1 MRNLHGFPP
10 HDSSAE
16 KGTASL
22 PSSNS
27 FTQVGPM
34 NISSVLTAAAIKPVQ
49 QGVASMP
56 LARIKKP
63 GKTFLGALFLAFS
76 TMSMGAQPFP
86 EKPIRIVTA
95 HPPGGIAD
103 VVTRAVA
110 HTVERRIGKA
120 IIVEAKP
127 GGKQIIAVSTVAR
140 AAPDGYT
147 LLLGSASSM
156 ALNPIVVPNL
166 PYDVARDLTPV
177 TRLFSTPL
185 LLITS
190 TPAKTPAE
198 LVSYIKANPGKVNYA
213 SFGPGSSLQ
222 LAAELFAKTAG
233 VSITEVPYAGS
244 APSLNALLSGS
255 VHLMFDAGISSIPHV
270 KSGKLNLLAQTGPT
284 RAAYLPDTPTM
295 AEVGFPDVQITGWWG
310 LLAPAG
316 TPTEIVEL
324 LAREFAIAVK
334 DEALVAK
341 LQLHGIQLDSSS
353 PKEFGN
359 FIKNETRRLGDFVRS
374 SNLKLE

>member
-1 MRNLHGFPP
+1 MNIRSVLIAA
-10 HDSSAE
+10 SAE
-16 KGTASL
+16 
-22 PSSNS
+22 
-27 FTQVGPM
+27 
-34 NISSVLTAAAIKPVQ
+34 PVQ
-49 QGVASMP
+49 PGEAGTLPVRRTKG
-56 LARIKKP
+56 L
-63 GKTFLGALFLAFS
+63 GKTILCSFFLALS
-76 TMSMGAQPFP
+76 AMSLSAKAFP
-86 EKPIRIVTA
+86 DKPIRIVIA

-110 HTVERRIGKA
+110 QNVERRIGQP
-120 IIVEAKP
+120 IIVESKP
-127 GGKQIIAVSTVAR
+127 GGKQIIAVSTVAK

-156 ALNPIVVPNL
+156 ALNPVIVPNL
-166 PYDVARDLTPV
+166 PYDVARDLTPI

-185 LLITS
+185 LLVTS
-190 TPAKTPAE
+190 TPAKSAAE

-233 VSITEVPYAGS
+233 VSITEIPYAGS

-255 VHLMFDAGISSIPHV
+255 VQLMFDAGISSIPHV
-270 KSGKLNLLAQTGPT
+270 TSGKLNLLAQTGPT

-316 TPTEIVEL
+316 TPRKIVDL
-324 LAREFAIAVK
+324 LAKEFAIAAK
-334 DEALVAK
+334 DEALVK
-341 LQLHGIQLDSSS
+341 QLQKSGIQLDHSS
-353 PKEFGN
+353 PEELGS
-359 FIKNETRRLGDFVRS
+359 FIKSENKRLGDFIRS
-374 SNLKLE
+374 SNLKLD